1 MLLSFN
7 QAAGRVVRE
16 QSRYPTGWVRD
27 SFDNEHR
34 DCADALRPDFLFCNK
49 DNIDTALWPGVW
61 KWVVYEVESL
71 DSTLDWLAR
80 GVRFVESMWPGSR
93 PPLNIGFGGRAGSR
107 PPLNIGFGGRAG
119 SRPPLNIGFG
129 GRAGDGIIRR

>member
-1 MLLSFN
+1 MQNAVGKIINRLVLLSFN
-7 QAAGRVVRE
+7 QAAVRVVRE
-16 QSRYPTGWVRD
+16 QRRYPTGWVLD

-71 DSTLDWLAR
+71 DSALDRLAR
-80 GVRFVESMWPGSR
+80 GVVFIESMWPGELMAAALS
-93 PPLNIGFGGRAGSR
+93 GGDPR
-107 PPLNIGFGGRAG
+107 
-119 SRPPLNIGFG
+119 
-129 GRAGDGIIRR
+129 